1 MCGFMWEGGR
11 FKCLFPDFVMSA
23 SVRCICWVFGCWD
36 TGPVCLILLQGPGAA
51 CWHCQLVARLSGV
64 GCPLQFGK
72 KSPAPR
78 IVFPKVFTKMICLC
92 LSTTG
97 QRRTN
102 STTMTMLGHSN
113 KYVANEIGEHRT
125 MWIQTNMWRCSFQLS
140 VYWQQVKG

>member
-1 MCGFMWEGGR
+1 MGLCEREDVSNVCSLILWCRLQCG
-11 FKCLFPDFVMSA
+11 A
-23 SVRCICWVFGCWD
+23 SVGFLDAGILARSAWYCSKVLGQPAGTASWWLAWVGW
-36 TGPVCLILLQGPGAA
+36 
-51 CWHCQLVARLSGV
+51 VAHYSSE
-64 GCPLQFGK
+64 K

-125 MWIQTNMWRCSFQLS
+125 IWIQTNMWRCSFQLS